1 MNSFPKKKKTSIRA
15 ESIRLL
21 PLLLLLLLSSV
32 ILSVSCDGGNQTES
46 NGRSNSNAPNVVNG
60 NSTIANDDIA
70 ALGNQV
76 LLPAVPEEVRF
87 VEQDVKNTSDK
98 KLTAV
103 MKFTAEDAKN
113 LAAQAEKHRP
123 AEAVEIGTEN
133 WFPEELVAQSQLSG
147 TESLNGNAY
156 APTDFMQLPYKGGRL
171 IKIENSNYFVL
182 ELSTNQ

>member
-15 ESIRLL
+15 GAIW
-21 PLLLLLLLSSV
+21 LLLLLPV
-32 ILSVSCDGGNQTES
+32 ILSISCGNQSES
-46 NGRSNSNAPNVVNG
+46 NDGNGKANSNTPNVVNG

-103 MKFTAEDAKN
+103 MRFTAEDAKN

-182 ELSTNQ
+182 ELSTNQGN

>member
-15 ESIRLL
+15 GAIW
-21 PLLLLLLLSSV
+21 LLLLLLSV
-32 ILSVSCDGGNQTES
+32 ILSISCGSQSEPNAGNGKA
-46 NGRSNSNAPNVVNG
+46 NSNSPNAVNE
-60 NSTIANDDIA
+60 NSTIANDDVA

-87 VEQDVKNTSDK
+87 VEKDGKNTSDK

-123 AEAVEIGTEN
+123 AEAVELGTEN

-156 APTDFMQLPYKGGRL
+156 APTDFIQLPYKEGRL
-171 IKIENSNYFVL
+171 VKIENSNYFVL
-182 ELSTNQ
+182 ELSTNQGN